1 MTIHR
6 PVRSGQTIYAHGTDL
21 VILAP
26 VNSGA
31 EVIADGHVHIYSTL
45 RGRAV
50 AGNLGMPDARIF
62 CQKMEAELVAI
73 SGAYLLADDLP
84 PEHNGKPAQVYLE
97 DGVCR
102 VGAL

>member
-1 MTIHR
+1 LVVR
-6 PVRSGQTIYAHGTDL
+6 QPVRSGQTIYAEGTDL

-50 AGNLGMPDARIF
+50 AGARGMTDARIF
-62 CQKMEAELVAI
+62 CQKLDAEFVAI
-73 SGAYLLADDLP
+73 AGAYVLSDDLR
-84 PEHNGKPAQVYLE
+84 PEHRGKPVQIYLE

-102 VGAL
+102 VAAL